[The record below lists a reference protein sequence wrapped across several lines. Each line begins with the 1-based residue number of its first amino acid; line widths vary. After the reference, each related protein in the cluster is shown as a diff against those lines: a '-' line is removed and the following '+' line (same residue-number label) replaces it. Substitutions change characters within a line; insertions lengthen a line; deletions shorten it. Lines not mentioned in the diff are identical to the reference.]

1 MGGLPTRPNIKRLKM
16 IEEIV
21 QKQKTCIKEMQEI
34 VANMQKIVEDMKNE
48 NTKTIES
55 K

>member
-1 MGGLPTRPNIKRLKM
+1 M
-16 IEEIV
+16 IEEILK
-21 QKQKTCIKEMQEI
+21 KQKDCIKEMQEI
-34 VANMQKIVEDMKNE
+34 IANMQKIVEDIKNE